1 MAADK
6 IILKDPEIRLIVKR
20 LAFQIAENNVNNA
33 ELLIVG
39 LNDRGYFLAQLISK
53 ELTKILSS
61 LRIDL
66 FQYSLTESLVKVP
79 ESSNILVVDDVLNSG
94 KTAFSAAAQCLGEK
108 VTQLETAFLA
118 VREYRSFPIRANYV
132 GLSVATTLQNHVF
145 FDNENQ
151 DDLIVFLK

>member
-94 KTAFSAAAQCLGEK
+94 KTAFSAAAHCLGEK
-108 VTQLETAFLA
+108 VSQLETAFLA

-145 FDNENQ
+145 FDNKNQ